1 MPVFGLRS
9 WGEEEDGERLLKRS
23 SPQWGALQMATGGQ
37 GVPSSIQRFI
47 WCPELPGE
55 GLAEPRQAPVRAML
69 QKGMRKQE
77 RQKCTTGCEKNSHKP
92 LEVLLGWD
100 LNGHGVLPQISPTE
114 EKVHDHI
121 CQQQDWLAITAGRPA
136 CLPARC
142 WALRTQ
148 HFGWWLPLQQA
159 RTTMLREQT
168 LESSGH
174 KSCPAPHQLSDL
186 GQFPKPLHLG
196 KKKKKDNHGAYLTG
210 LWWRLNM
217 LINIRWLTS
226 LLAHRECPIN
236 VSH

>member
-23 SPQWGALQMATGGQ
+23 PPQWGALQTATGGQ

-47 WCPELPGE
+47 WCLELPGE
-55 GLAEPRQAPVRAML
+55 GLAEPRQAPVRTML

-77 RQKCTTGCEKNSHKP
+77 RQKCTTECEKNAHEP

-100 LNGHGVLPQISPTE
+100 LNGHGVLPQISPAE

-121 CQQQDWLAITAGRPA
+121 CQQQDWLAITAG
-136 CLPARC
+136 LPASQHGAGHCAHSISGGGSPRSRPGQPC
-142 WALRTQ
+142 FENRLWNPLAINPALPHTS
-148 HFGWWLPLQQA
+148 WV
-159 RTTMLREQT
+159 T
-168 LESSGH
+168 LGSFQNCFTWE
-174 KSCPAPHQLSDL
+174 
-186 GQFPKPLHLG
+186 
-196 KKKKKDNHGAYLTG
+196 KKKDNHGAYLTG

-226 LLAHRECPIN
+226 LLTHRKCPIN